1 MVNDEL
7 ENLPPEERIKK
18 LKELEK
24 KRKQEIKEAHQKIK
38 ESEEELNERLKW
50 KEKVPLPE
58 FAQDEL
64 RGLSEDAKTILKR
77 DRGIREQIEEVEE
90 VPPVKEKETASLEE
104 TVGEELFEVPP
115 EVLNADYTRHLSQ
128 EPVKTLYAEMAQLQ
142 ESVEQKGYMSS
153 DDERKVEYMMGAVEK
168 KKEEGYNFS
177 EEAARAASVTQQ
189 IGANL
194 RNVYKSSQSDVYRS

>member
-1 MVNDEL
+1 MADDL
-7 ENLPPEERIKK
+7 EDLPPEERIKR

-24 KRKQEIKEAHQKIK
+24 KRKQEIVEAQQQIR
-38 ESEEELNERLKW
+38 ESENELKDRLKW
-50 KEKVPLPE
+50 KEKVPIPE

-64 RGLSEDAKTILKR
+64 IGLSEEAKEILVR
-77 DRGIREQIEEVEE
+77 DRGIRKQFEDVEE
-90 VPPVKEKETASLEE
+90 VPLVKEGASLEE
-104 TVGEELFEVPP
+104 ALGGEELMEIPP

-128 EPVKTLYAEMAQLQ
+128 EPVKSLYAEMAQLQ

-153 DDERKVEYMMGAVEK
+153 EDERKVEYMMGAVERK
-168 KKEEGYNFS
+168 REEGYSFS
-177 EEAARAASVTQQ
+177 EDAARAASVTQQ